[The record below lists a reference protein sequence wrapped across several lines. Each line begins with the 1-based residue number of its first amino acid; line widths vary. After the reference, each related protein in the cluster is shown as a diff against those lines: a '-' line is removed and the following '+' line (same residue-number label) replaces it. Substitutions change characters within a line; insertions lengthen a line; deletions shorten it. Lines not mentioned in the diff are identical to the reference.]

1 MSPISSDNFLGV
13 ALILNRSSDGSAFVF
28 HYPEQIRPGNDAA
41 SSVAVQQNSV
51 DLEDILL
58 ERLSQPSN
66 HDAYGG
72 STAEGDDELPRL
84 WNHDDHIVKDSGSHV
99 APWEHVAGFPTRDLA
114 SILTPA
120 RPYHKTLFQL
130 SLDPLHCVSY
140 PIHVPENGRWKK
152 SKKASKSKAGLSMD
166 EHTAAAAAAAAATFE
181 SDGARGKALDPSQDQ
196 DQDRNGTRHGDVD
209 ADADRDGDC
218 HTGAGKEKEGK
229 KPDGEDESKRSSMTM
244 FNLVFFL
251 SPKNFEVKELVDALY
266 VNIIK
271 KANKAYKYSQ
281 QHSDFVWK
289 ESKRILAAKDKAK
302 EERKNMS
309 VLWKEILRDSS
320 LAASMHDIYEA
331 VSQNKIAALHLETAA
346 GVLTPSLQIPVPF
359 YIADL
364 PQDARRDPL
373 GLWLTTAN
381 AFLSQDALEEPG
393 FLDRNFALLLM
404 DDEKKIISELQAD
417 PDQTTASMVEFVRLS
432 KPTIS

>member
-1 MSPISSDNFLGV
+1 MARVGTDNFLGV
-13 ALILNRSSDGSAFVF
+13 ALIINLVNEGSAFVF
-28 HYPEQIRPGNDAA
+28 HYPEQIRPVTADTA
-41 SSVAVQQNSV
+41 SVGVQQDSV

-58 ERLSQPSN
+58 ERLSQPSS
-66 HDAYGG
+66 HDIFGG
-72 STAEGDDELPRL
+72 GGGGGDDDLARK
-84 WNHDDHIVKDSGSHV
+84 WNHVEHI
-99 APWEHVAGFPTRDLA
+99 AGFPTPDLA
-114 SILTPA
+114 SILTPG
-120 RPYHKTLFQL
+120 RQYHKTLFQL

-152 SKKASKSKAGLSMD
+152 SKKAAKSKAGQSMD
-166 EHTAAAAAAAAATFE
+166 EHAASAITGPE
-181 SDGARGKALDPSQDQ
+181 SEGAKSKTLDQDQ
-196 DQDRNGTRHGDVD
+196 DQDQSRTEDGERHGDVD
-209 ADADRDGDC
+209 ADKDGDV
-218 HTGAGKEKEGK
+218 HGDTGKAKDGK
-229 KPDGEDESKRSSMTM
+229 KLDAENENKRSAMNM

-251 SPKNFEVKELVDALY
+251 NPKNFEVKELVDALY

-289 ESKRILAAKDKAK
+289 ESKRILAAKDKAR
-302 EERKNMS
+302 EERKPMS
-309 VLWKEILRDSS
+309 LLWKEILQNSS

-346 GVLTPSLQIPVPF
+346 GVLTPSFQIPVPF
-359 YIADL
+359 YISDL
-364 PQDARRDPL
+364 PQDQERDRL

-381 AFLSQDALEEPG
+381 AFMSQDALEEPG

-404 DDEKKIISELQAD
+404 DDEKKIVSELQAD
-417 PDQTTASMVEFVRLS
+417 PDPSTTSMVEFVRLS

>member
-1 MSPISSDNFLGV
+1 MARISPDNFLGV
-13 ALILNRSSDGSAFVF
+13 ALVINRSSDGSAFVF
-28 HYPEQIRPGNDAA
+28 HYPEQILPASAA
-41 SSVAVQQNSV
+41 SAPNGLSQNAV

-58 ERLSQPSN
+58 ERLSQPST
-66 HDAYGG
+66 HDAF
-72 STAEGDDELPRL
+72 SRSAAEGDDDLPRL
-84 WNHDDHIVKDSGSHV
+84 WNHNEHIVTESGSQIV
-99 APWEHVAGFPTRDLA
+99 PWEHVAGFPARDLA

-152 SKKASKSKAGLSMD
+152 SKKAAKSKAGQSMD
-166 EHTAAAAAAAAATFE
+166 EHAAAAAGTTATNHE
-181 SDGARGKALDPSQDQ
+181 SDGTKSKALDLDQ
-196 DQDRNGTRHGDVD
+196 DQDKAGLGDRLGDVD
-209 ADADRDGDC
+209 ADLDGDVQPEPI
-218 HTGAGKEKEGK
+218 KEKDSK

-251 SPKNFEVKELVDALY
+251 NPKNFEVKELVDALY

-289 ESKRILAAKDKAK
+289 ESKRILLAKDKAK
-302 EERKNMS
+302 EQRKTMS
-309 VLWKEILRDSS
+309 VLWKEIMRDSS

-331 VSQNKIAALHLETAA
+331 VSQNKIAALHLETAQ
-346 GVLTPSLQIPVPF
+346 GVLTPSFQIPVPF

-364 PQDARRDPL
+364 PQDAERDRL

-381 AFLSQDALEEPG
+381 AFMSQDALEEPG

-404 DDEKKIISELQAD
+404 DDEKKIVAELQAD
-417 PDQTTASMVEFVRLS
+417 PDPTTSSMVEFVRLS